1 MDRFKVFRTLALV
14 AAAVGL
20 AGCSDQ
26 SLPTGPASVADPPL
40 QFSRFSAWDD
50 GRQTAIEW
58 QDAPRSVSVTRVI
71 DAGGGTLSIPS
82 ADFTITFPAGAVAVP
97 VSITVST
104 VKGRYVAYDM
114 LPHGITFAA
123 TVLVK
128 QGLHNTEVYDDDF
141 NRTLVL
147 HGVYIGSDVMPG
159 IDRKVPV
166 TEILPSAIVFT
177 RVRGKLMPDYLV
189 WQINHLSR
197 YMLASG

>member
-1 MDRFKVFRTLALV
+1 M
-14 AAAVGL
+14 
-20 AGCSDQ
+20 
-26 SLPTGPASVADPPL
+26 
-40 QFSRFSAWDD
+40 
-50 GRQTAIEW
+50 
-58 QDAPRSVSVTRVI
+58 TRVI
-71 DAGGGTLSIPS
+71 GAGGGTLSIPS

-104 VKGRYVAYDM
+104 VNGGYVAYDM
-114 LPHGITFAA
+114 LPRGITFAA

-189 WQINHLSR
+189 WQINHFSR